1 MYILI
6 SDFYYQSNPSYFSAR
21 GEWLER
27 IKKYYPNYADI
38 STDDVEEILLYSSKK
53 ADAGLYAKTIRCAEY
68 SADENYLRI
77 NYGDVLSDSEMNCD
91 FVRKNIYTILRRKRI
106 LTGNEFAPSAIFLD
120 DIRDYKYVKNGG
132 NKNLVN
138 QNLLDILTGLVSNN
152 DWIGV
157 LKCCPRANLIEND
170 EIWNDPE
177 CLSKLAFSLS
187 KLAMRSMKHPS
198 AQDLQRKEENTA
210 FFFKVCERCIELDPY
225 SSMHKSTLAYFL
237 YDRYKTGCRQEDF
250 DRAKSLYEELIDTS
264 TYSFKEQY
272 RYANLLRKHYELPDN
287 RFSPEFYKEFSR
299 VIRQYEIV
307 IESYEQLSE
316 KEKKNQKNNYRKA
329 LYQYVGLQY
338 DRQIGRYW
346 DIYFDHNFRGDDVPD
361 YMIDNQAADLI
372 KRCVFYIDSVKE
384 MSPDVPTAE
393 NINEKPGYF
402 DIRYRAAQLTM
413 AKGYWLLLQNYPS
426 EKYLPFFD
434 VAVEMLTS
442 ALAIARQLRNDG
454 ARFMFPDHIKFPL
467 AICYYLKNKPNEC
480 SRCFERAQPWMQ
492 FEHAR
497 ICLLQGNI
505 GDAIDILE
513 QIPEKDLCKR
523 KANDLLKQIRGE
535 I

>member
-6 SDFYYQSNPSYFSAR
+6 SDFNYQRNPSYFFAR

-38 STDDVEEILLYSSKK
+38 STGDVEEILLYSSKK
-53 ADAGLYAKTIRCAEY
+53 ADAGLYAKTVRCAEY

-77 NYGDVLSDSEMNCD
+77 NYGEVLSNSEMNCD
-91 FVRKNIYTILRRKRI
+91 FVRKNIYTILRRKGI
-106 LTGNEFAPSAIFLD
+106 LTGKEFAPSVVFLD

-138 QNLLDILTGLVSNN
+138 QNLLDKLTGLVSNN

-187 KLAMRSMKHPS
+187 KLAMKSMKKPS
-198 AQDLQRKEENTA
+198 AQDLQQKEENTA

-237 YDRYKTGCRQEDF
+237 YDRYKTGFRQEDF

-264 TYSFKEQY
+264 SYSFKERY
-272 RYANLLRKHYELPDN
+272 RYANLLRKHYELPNN
-287 RFSPEFYKEFSR
+287 RYSSDSFEEFSR

-307 IESYEQLSE
+307 IDSYEQLSE

-346 DIYFDHNFRGDDVPD
+346 DLYFYHKFRGVNVPD
-361 YMIDNQAADLI
+361 YMINKQAADLI
-372 KRCVFYIDSVKE
+372 KRCVFYIDSVKK

-393 NINEKPGYF
+393 TINEKPSYF

-413 AKGYWLLLQNYPS
+413 AKGYWLLLRNYPP

-434 VAVEMLTS
+434 EVVEMLTS
-442 ALAIARQLRNDG
+442 ALATARQLKNDG
-454 ARFMFPDHIKFPL
+454 VRFKFPDHILLPL
-467 AICYYLKNKPNEC
+467 AICYYLKNKPNEY
-480 SRCFERAQPWMQ
+480 SRCFERAQPWMK
-492 FEHAR
+492 FEQAR
-497 ICLLQGNI
+497 ICLLQGNK
-505 GDAIDILE
+505 GDAIYILE

-523 KANDLLKQIRGE
+523 KANDLLKHIGVE